1 MFDRPNN
8 TGAIDVKIGV
18 PVLEEKSSFK
28 ILGSTFSF
36 KLDLGSYMISIV
48 KSASKKI
55 GVLIRSMN
63 FLSPEVAMYLYKFT
77 ICQWM
82 EYCFHVWVSAN
93 NNYFEMLDKP
103 QKHICRTVSPS
114 LANSIEP
121 LAHRQ
126 NAASLSLFCRY
137 YFGRY

>member
-82 EYCFHVWVSAN
+82 EYCFHVWVSVN
-93 NNYFEMLDKP
+93 NNYFEMLDKLR
-103 QKHICRTVSPS
+103 KHICRTVSPS

-121 LAHRQ
+121 LAHHQ

>member
-1 MFDRPNN
+1 MFDRPNK

-18 PVLEEKSSFK
+18 SVLDEKSSFK
-28 ILGSTFSF
+28 ILGLTFSS

-55 GVLIRSMN
+55 GVLIPSMN
-63 FLSPEVAMYLYKFT
+63 FLSPEVAMYLYKSA

-93 NNYFEMLDKP
+93 NNHFEILDKL

-121 LAHRQ
+121 LAHRR
-126 NAASLSLFCRY
+126 NAASLSHFYRY
-137 YFGRY
+137 